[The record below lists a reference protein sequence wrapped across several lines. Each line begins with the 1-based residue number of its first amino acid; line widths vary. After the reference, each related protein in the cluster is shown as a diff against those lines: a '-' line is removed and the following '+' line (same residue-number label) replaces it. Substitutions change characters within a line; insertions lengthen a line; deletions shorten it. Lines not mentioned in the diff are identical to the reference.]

1 MDDRIV
7 ELEVRT
13 AYQDKTIADLDE
25 VIRTFTERVV
35 VLERELRLLKETM
48 KAGAPDVGPQDEK
61 PPHY

>member
-7 ELEVRT
+7 ELEVRA

-25 VIRTFTERVV
+25 VIQAFTQRVIL
-35 VLERELRLLKETM
+35 LERELVLLKETL
-48 KAGAPDVGPQDEK
+48 KAGAPDVGPQDER

>member
-7 ELEVRT
+7 ELEVRA
-13 AYQDKTIADLDE
+13 AYQEKTIADLDE
-25 VIRTFTERVV
+25 VIRAFTERVTL
-35 VLERELRLLKETM
+35 LEREVRLLKETM